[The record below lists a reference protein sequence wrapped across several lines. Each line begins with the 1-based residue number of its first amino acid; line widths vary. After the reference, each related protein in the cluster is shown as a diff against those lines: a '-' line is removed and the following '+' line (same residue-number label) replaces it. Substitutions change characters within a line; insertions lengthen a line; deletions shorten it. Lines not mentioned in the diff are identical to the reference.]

1 MTGVSL
7 LLLCVIVM
15 VHILD
20 KESLFLWWV
29 AAVVEVIFFIYGYLN
44 MFDLL
49 RDKLTWDRINQLELG
64 LFVTNDIV
72 ESVSK
77 GDVFFYLLHF
87 FIRIVIATSRI
98 VYLHGKNSNVKKE
111 GQTEEKLSDYYRFS
125 TVLKLFVY
133 NHFPK
138 LLLAF
143 VVLISYVE
151 EDAMS
156 YILFILFLFNAFF
169 TIRYHPRWSGAYKY
183 YTIPAALFVV
193 CRFVAQF
200 SWNSYTT
207 DTSNR
212 TMYIVFTYFFW

>member
-156 YILFILFLFNAFF
+156 YILFILFLFNAFTF
-169 TIRYHPRWSGAYKY
+169 SCFDTYSQCCFQ
-183 YTIPAALFVV
+183 ALAHIFNK
-193 CRFVAQF
+193 RHYLIQF
-200 SWNSYTT
+200 CVSTHRGGRANFYITT
-207 DTSNR
+207 
-212 TMYIVFTYFFW
+212 V